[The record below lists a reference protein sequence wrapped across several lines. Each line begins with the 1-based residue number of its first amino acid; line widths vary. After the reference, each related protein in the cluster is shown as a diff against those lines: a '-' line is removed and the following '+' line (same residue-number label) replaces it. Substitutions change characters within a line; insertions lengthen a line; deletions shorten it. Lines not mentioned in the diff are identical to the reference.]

1 MSEKAV
7 TLPAVTAAYIKTRD
21 ELSELS
27 KKEKLLKAL
36 QEKREEWMY
45 ADLVKRGSKS
55 DKNDFGTVFQVTKES
70 VTVAGDGGW
79 DHFIDWLLR
88 PVEEALVSAGVS
100 LEIVKDVLAKDLNLE
115 FFERKIKKTEVLVL
129 MGEDRAG
136 SAPPGINYAARKTVQ
151 VNRAK
156 EEV

>member
-1 MSEKAV
+1 MSEV
-7 TLPAVTAAYIKTRD
+7 TLPVVTEAYIRTRD

-27 KKEKLLKAL
+27 KKEKTLKAL

-45 ADLVKRGSKS
+45 QDLVKRGSKS

-79 DHFIDWLLR
+79 DHFINWLLR
-88 PVEEALVSAGVS
+88 PAEEALVSAGVK
-100 LEIVKDVLAKDLNLE
+100 LEIAAEVLRTCLNLE
-115 FFERKIKKTEVLVL
+115 FFERKVKKTEVLTL
-129 MGEDRAG
+129 MGEDR
-136 SAPPGINYAARKTVQ
+136 SLPAPPGINFTSWKTVQ

-156 EEV
+156 EAV